1 MVHPVLALTLAALFV
16 RPCASLDNGL
26 ALKPAMGFNTWSS
39 FALRVNEEDVRQ
51 TADLLVSLGLKDMG
65 YTYLVLD
72 DGWSEHERTPDGDL
86 VADYSRFP
94 GGMAALAGHIHARNL
109 SFGMYAD
116 SGTSTCGGYPGSR
129 GFEARDAA
137 AFAGWGADYL
147 KYDNCYPKEGDSVRA
162 RYGAMRD
169 ALNATGRP
177 ILFSLCEWGV
187 EEPWLWG
194 RAVGNSWRTT
204 GDSSAS
210 WLSLVN
216 NLDNSVGLARYAG
229 PGAWNDPDMLQVGNP
244 GLTLGEQRANLA
256 LWSLLKSPLM
266 ISTRLQELSNASAA
280 ILMAA
285 EVVAINQDDL
295 GVAGD
300 LIWKQGSKEIYA
312 GPLAGGD
319 RAVVFFNR
327 AEHDEGA
334 AGARFTLRTEQVG
347 YQEDTAVRVRDL
359 YARRDIG
366 TFRGRFSA
374 RVPPH
379 DVLVLR
385 LTPEAAPILEWEGGR
400 WPRDDGWRPWTGQA
414 IYAEHEEDLEN
425 IPRRKTEGDDDALE
439 DAAVAI

>member
-1 MVHPVLALTLAALFV
+1 MQGTWQ
-16 RPCASLDNGL
+16 
-26 ALKPAMGFNTWSS
+26 AMPTH
-39 FALRVNEEDVRQ
+39 A
-51 TADLLVSLGLKDMG
+51 
-65 YTYLVLD
+65 
-72 DGWSEHERTPDGDL
+72 PD
-86 VADYSRFP
+86 SP
-94 GGMAALAGHIHARNL
+94 
-109 SFGMYAD
+109 SQ
-116 SGTSTCGGYPGSR
+116 
-129 GFEARDAA
+129 
-137 AFAGWGADYL
+137 
-147 KYDNCYPKEGDSVRA
+147 
-162 RYGAMRD
+162 
-169 ALNATGRP
+169 
-177 ILFSLCEWGV
+177 
-187 EEPWLWG
+187 
-194 RAVGNSWRTT
+194 
-204 GDSSAS
+204 
-210 WLSLVN
+210 
-216 NLDNSVGLARYAG
+216 
-229 PGAWNDPDMLQVGNP
+229 QVGNP

-385 LTPEAAPILEWEGGR
+385 LTPEAAPFLEWEGGR

-425 IPRRKTEGDDDALE
+425 IPWRKTEGDDDALE

>member
-1 MVHPVLALTLAALFV
+1 M
-16 RPCASLDNGL
+16 
-26 ALKPAMGFNTWSS
+26 
-39 FALRVNEEDVRQ
+39 
-51 TADLLVSLGLKDMG
+51 
-65 YTYLVLD
+65 
-72 DGWSEHERTPDGDL
+72 
-86 VADYSRFP
+86 ADYSRFP

-229 PGAWNDPDMLQVGNP
+229 PGAWNDPDMLQVSENGRGERGGLP
-244 GLTLGEQRANLA
+244 RVILLLACGPKGVKVVIVGGPRVDVPLRGSEVQLQVVDHSKTQPPVGHKMRRPFPLSKLGSRAALKALTLLA
-256 LWSLLKSPLM
+256 RQLY
-266 ISTRLQELSNASAA
+266 AA
-280 ILMAA
+280 
-285 EVVAINQDDL
+285 
-295 GVAGD
+295 
-300 LIWKQGSKEIYA
+300 
-312 GPLAGGD
+312 
-319 RAVVFFNR
+319 
-327 AEHDEGA
+327 A
-334 AGARFTLRTEQVG
+334 AGRNSPCINKRCRAPGKQCQPML
-347 YQEDTAVRVRDL
+347 
-359 YARRDIG
+359 
-366 TFRGRFSA
+366 
-374 RVPPH
+374 
-379 DVLVLR
+379 
-385 LTPEAAPILEWEGGR
+385 LTHPLNR
-400 WPRDDGWRPWTGQA
+400 WATQG
-414 IYAEHEEDLEN
+414 
-425 IPRRKTEGDDDALE
+425 
-439 DAAVAI
+439 